1 MNITEYAG
9 EPRVL
14 DIELAEH
21 LGFADPR
28 MIRRLIDRHR
38 DPLSQFG
45 SISVTATENTDPLG
59 RGRPGKSYL
68 LNRKQ
73 ALYLCT
79 KSETPRA
86 AEVTIQMVEVFD
98 AWMQKRQAPMP
109 LHLAQDWTLRLE
121 AMHEPHAR
129 LVITGDVVNL
139 MQFAGR
145 FIFGQTTRRT

>member
-1 MNITEYAG
+1 MNLIEYAG
-9 EPRVL
+9 EPCVS
-14 DIELAEH
+14 DTELASH
-21 LGFADPR
+21 LGFCDKYK
-28 MIRRLIDRHR
+28 IRSLITRNLTELQR
-38 DPLSQFG
+38 FG
-45 SISVTATENTDPLG
+45 QVSATVAETSPTG
-59 RGRPGKSYL
+59 GRPGKAYL

-98 AWMQKRQAPMP
+98 AWMQKRQAPAP
-109 LHLAQDWTLRLE
+109 LHLAQDWTLRFE

-145 FIFGQTTRRT
+145 FIFGQTTRRS